1 MSLNGDE
8 MKVTVTRSLQHPQH
22 PGGVTHT
29 LTGPT
34 AMGVNVP
41 SLGSAADDTLKGS
54 RIAL

>member
-1 MSLNGDE
+1 

-29 LTGPT
+29 LTGPM